1 MRVVI
6 SLGSLNL
13 ERPISEN
20 VKFGDLILYTIFH
33 YPQEEGV
40 ARWAL
45 GVGWGEEPA

>member
-1 MRVVI
+1 MRAVI

-33 YPQEEGV
+33 YPQEEGI

-45 GVGWGEEPA
+45 RGGGGGGE